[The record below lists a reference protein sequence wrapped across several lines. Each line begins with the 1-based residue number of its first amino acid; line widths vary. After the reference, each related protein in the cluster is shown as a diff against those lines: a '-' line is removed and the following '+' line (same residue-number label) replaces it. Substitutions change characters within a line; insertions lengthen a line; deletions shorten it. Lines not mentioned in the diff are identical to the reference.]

1 MQSFVRTGA
10 TVSCNL
16 VDENRPIHSTW
27 ECTLLLYV
35 LWFVLLND
43 TVVVLLI
50 NSCMHILMTRC

>member
-16 VDENRPIHSTW
+16 VDENMLIHSTW
-27 ECTLLLYV
+27 ECTLLLSV

-50 NSCMHILMTRC
+50 NSCMHILMKQC